1 MPAAQL
7 RTWSAIVP
15 LTVLAGLLACA
26 SPPAAAARADAKG
39 DSAKTDA
46 KPAKSDAD
54 KSSAK
59 PSGPH
64 KDLSQD
70 GQLLDRV
77 VALVNDGLVLE
88 SELDSQTTE
97 ITARLRSQ
105 NVALPSSDVMRAQVL
120 DRLVLE
126 EIQAQRAD
134 RAGIKVSDEQVNA
147 AMDDIAKR
155 QNIRLD
161 QLPATLAAEGVDY
174 ATYRNELKREIARQI
189 LRSRDVIQRIT
200 VTPREL
206 EQYLEHEKKTASAA
220 NEYNVSHILIPVAQ
234 DATPAQLAAA
244 TKRAQDIVERTR
256 SGEDFGKLAVTY
268 SASETALDGGAL
280 GWRKGTEL
288 PTFLADVIARMKP
301 GDVSDVL
308 QTPSGFHIVRLNE
321 TRAAG
326 GPQIVQQVHLRHIL
340 LKTSEIEDDAT
351 VRQKLSHMRDQVLSG
366 KEDFAV
372 LAKTNSQ
379 DASSA
384 VNGGDLGW
392 TQAGTFV
399 PEFAATA
406 ESLKQD
412 EISQPF
418 RTQFGWNIV
427 QMLGHRDFDNTA
439 DAARERAYEALRDSR
454 VEEAT
459 ELWLQQI
466 RDESFIELRL

>member
-1 MPAAQL
+1 MRA
-7 RTWSAIVP
+7 RFTR
-15 LTVLAGLLACA
+15 LAACA
-26 SPPAAAARADAKG
+26 ALVSLGLWCAGAAEAASKKTAPKTP
-39 DSAKTDA
+39 DSASKDSTASSDNASGKDA
-46 KPAKSDAD
+46 
-54 KSSAK
+54 
-59 PSGPH
+59 GPH
-64 KDLSQD
+64 KDLSSD

-88 SELDSQTTE
+88 SELDAQARE

-105 NVALPSSDVMRAQVL
+105 NIAMPGNDVLRAQVL

-155 QNIRLD
+155 QNVTLE
-161 QLPATLAAEGVDY
+161 QLPAKLAEDGVEY
-174 ATYRNELKREIARQI
+174 AQYRNELKREIARQI

-200 VTPREL
+200 ITPREL
-206 EQYLEHEKKTASAA
+206 DQYLEHEKRTASAA
-220 NEYNVSHILIPVAQ
+220 NEYNVSHILIAVTQ
-234 DATPAQLAAA
+234 DATPTQLTAAA
-244 TKRAQDIVERTR
+244 AKAKEVDERARN
-256 SGEDFGKLAVTY
+256 GEDFGKLAITY

-288 PTFLADVIARMKP
+288 PTFLADEIARMKP
-301 GDVSDVL
+301 GEVSDVL
-308 QTPSGFHIVRLNE
+308 QTPSGFHIVKLNE

-326 GPQIVQQVHLRHIL
+326 GAQIIQQVHLRHIL
-340 LKTSEIEDDAT
+340 LKTTEIEDDAT
-351 VRQKLSHMRDQVLSG
+351 VRQKLAHMRDEIVSG

-379 DASSA
+379 DPSSA

-392 TQAGTFV
+392 TQPDIFV
-399 PEFAATA
+399 PEFAAVV
-406 ESLKQD
+406 ESLKQN

-418 RTQFGWNIV
+418 HTQFGWHIV

-439 DAARERAYEALRDSR
+439 EAARERAYEALRDSR

-466 RDESFIELRL
+466 RDESYVELRL

>member
-1 MPAAQL
+1 MGTAAAL
-7 RTWSAIVP
+7 
-15 LTVLAGLLACA
+15 LLLGLLA
-26 SPPAAAARADAKG
+26 AAQANAAPRN
-39 DSAKTDA
+39 KTN
-46 KPAKSDAD
+46 
-54 KSSAK
+54 SSAK
-59 PSGPH
+59 STDSSTTSTSGSDASSTDASGKSDGPH
-64 KDLSQD
+64 KDLSTD

-88 SELDSQTTE
+88 SELDAQTRE

-105 NVALPSSDVMRAQVL
+105 NVALPSGDVMRAQVL

-155 QNIRLD
+155 QNVTLE
-161 QLPATLAAEGVDY
+161 QLPAKLALDGIDY
-174 ATYRNELKREIARQI
+174 GAYRNDLRREIARQI
-189 LRSRDVIQRIT
+189 LRSRDVVQRIT
-200 VTPREL
+200 ITPREL
-206 EQYLEHEKKTASAA
+206 DQYLEHEKKTASAA

-234 DATPAQLAAA
+234 DATPSQVAAA
-244 TKRAQDIVERTR
+244 STRAKDIDQRAR
-256 SGEDFGKLAVTY
+256 GGEDFGKLAITY
-268 SASETALDGGAL
+268 SASETALDGGSL

-288 PTFLADVIARMKP
+288 PTFLADVIARMRP
-301 GDVSDVL
+301 GDVSEVM
-308 QTPSGFHIVRLNE
+308 QTPSGFHIVKLNE
-321 TRAAG
+321 TRTAG
-326 GPQIVQQVHLRHIL
+326 GAQIIQQVHLRHIL

-351 VRQKLSHMRDQVLSG
+351 VRQKLSHMRDQIVSG

-379 DASSA
+379 DSSSA

-392 TQAGTFV
+392 TQPDAFV

-406 ESLKQD
+406 EALKPN

-418 RTQFGWNIV
+418 RTQFGWHIV

-439 DAARERAYEALRDSR
+439 DAARERAFEALRDSR

-466 RDESFIELRL
+466 RDESYVELRL

>member
-1 MPAAQL
+1 MAVWA
-7 RTWSAIVP
+7 
-15 LTVLAGLLACA
+15 VLAAAPA
-26 SPPAAAARADAKG
+26 S
-39 DSAKTDA
+39 TDTT
-46 KPAKSDAD
+46 
-54 KSSAK
+54 
-59 PSGPH
+59 PH
-64 KDLSQD
+64 KDISTN
-70 GQLLDRV
+70 GALLDRV

-88 SELDSQTTE
+88 SELDDQTRE
-97 ITARLRSQ
+97 ITARLRGQ
-105 NVALPSSDVMRAQVL
+105 NVALPSSDVMRQQVL

-147 AMDDIAKR
+147 AMDDIARR
-155 QNIRLD
+155 QNITLE
-161 QLPATLAAEGVDY
+161 QLPAKLATEGIDY
-174 ATYRNELKREIARQI
+174 PEYRIELKREIARQI

-200 VTPREL
+200 ITPHEL
-206 EQYLEHEKKTASAA
+206 DQYLEHQKKTASAA

-234 DATPAQLAAA
+234 DATPAQLAQAN
-244 TKRAQDIVERTR
+244 KRAQEIDERAR
-256 SGEDFGKLAVTY
+256 GGEDFSKLAVTY

-288 PTFLADVIARMKP
+288 PTFLADVIARMKA
-301 GDVSDVL
+301 GDVSEIL
-308 QTPSGFHIVRLNE
+308 QTPSGFHIVRLNDS
-321 TRAAG
+321 RAAG
-326 GPQIVQQVHLRHIL
+326 GAQIIQQVHLRHIL

-351 VRQKLSHMRDQVLSG
+351 VRQKLARMRDQIVSG

-379 DASSA
+379 DSASA

-392 TQAGTFV
+392 TQADSFV
-399 PEFAATA
+399 PEFAAVA
-406 ESLKQD
+406 EALKPN

-418 RTQFGWNIV
+418 RSQFGWHIL

-439 DAARERAYEALRDSR
+439 DAARERAFEALRDSR

-466 RDESFIELRL
+466 RDESYVELRL

>member
-46 KPAKSDAD
+46 KPGKSDAD

-88 SELDSQTTE
+88 SELDSQTSE

-399 PEFAATA
+399 PEFAAAA

-418 RTQFGWNIV
+418 RTQFGWHIV